1 MKIRVMP
8 VVMSSLGF
16 AALCVVCDPSSDA
29 SSLDLQTSATQFPVQ
44 GPPPGP
50 QPTPGGASVPGVP
63 GQPRPPGP
71 GGPMMPVRDPS
82 KTPPT
87 IGRSIIRGRVVAL
100 DTGMPL
106 RRVQI
111 RLTGADVRAPRGAL
125 TDAQGQYELKE
136 LPAGRYQLQA
146 AKGGY
151 VSLAYGQ
158 RRPLES
164 GRPLELADGQTLDKV
179 DFHLPRGGVITGRV
193 VDESGEPVTDM
204 TVTALVSRR
213 MGGQRRLAPVNRPFS
228 TNDLGQY
235 RLHGLPPGE
244 YYVAAGAFGGF
255 SGDSMMDNSSST
267 GYAPTYFPGTPSLSE
282 AQRVTVSIGE
292 EVSADLQLAPTRVSK
307 VTGVIVDESG
317 RPAPMSMVSLQ
328 SRDTSLMS
336 GMMGMSAGSVR
347 GDGSFTISNVAPGSY
362 YVVGMVMTPPTGSA
376 GQRFSGYVPITVAG
390 QDLDGVRIV
399 ATRGATIKGRIVYEG
414 GEAPAANTSSMA
426 PRVACQMQT
435 ATDGPMMMSGP
446 PMGIDEQGQFELT
459 NIYRPCLV
467 RVFPTPPNWSLK
479 AVMYDA
485 QDVTDRPLSVKDSET
500 MTDVTVV
507 LTNRLTTVTGS
518 VTDANNRPTKD
529 YVVIVFPEDAEK
541 IGPQSRFVRVGRADQ
556 EGQFKLVGLPPG
568 EYLAAALDGLEEGG
582 ESDPE
587 FLSQIRSSGVRLRLT
602 EGAPQSLTL
611 KLIAPQR

>member
-8 VVMSSLGF
+8 VMWSIGF
-16 AALCVVCDPSSDA
+16 AALCFVCDPSSDA
-29 SSLDLQTSATQFPVQ
+29 ASLDLQTSATQFPVQ

-50 QPTPGGASVPGVP
+50 QPTPGGASVPTVP
-63 GQPRPPGP
+63 RQPGP
-71 GGPMMPVRDPS
+71 AGPGMPVRDPS
-82 KTPPT
+82 KTPPA
-87 IGRSIIRGRVVAL
+87 IGRSIIRGRVLSL
-100 DTGMPL
+100 DSGMPL

-111 RLTGADVRAPRGAL
+111 RLMGAEVRAPRGAV
-125 TDAQGQYELKE
+125 TDAQGNYELKE

-146 AKGGY
+146 SKGGY
-151 VSLAYGQ
+151 VSLSYGQ
-158 RRPLES
+158 RRPLDP

-204 TVTALVSRR
+204 NVTAMVYRR
-213 MGGQRRLAPVNRPFS
+213 IGGQRRLAPANRPFS

-235 RLHGLPPGE
+235 RLYGLPPGE
-244 YYVAAGAFGGF
+244 YYVAAGVFGGF

-292 EVSADLQLAPTRVSK
+292 EVSADLQLVPTRVSK
-307 VTGVIVDESG
+307 VTGVIVDEHG

-328 SRDTSLMS
+328 SRDTSLAF
-336 GMMGMSAGSVR
+336 GGMGMSAGSVR

-362 YVVGMVMTPPTGSA
+362 YVTGMVMTPTAGPA
-376 GQRFSGYVPITVAG
+376 GQRFAGYVPITVAG
-390 QDLDGVRIV
+390 QDLEGIRIV
-399 ATRGATIKGRIVYEG
+399 ATTGATIKGRVIYDG
-414 GEAPAANTSSMA
+414 GEASAASTGSMA
-426 PRVACQMQT
+426 PRVSCQMLPG
-435 ATDGPMMMSGP
+435 TDGPMMMSGP
-446 PMGIDEQGQFELT
+446 PAGIDDQGQFELT

-479 AVMYDA
+479 AVMHDA
-485 QDVTDRPLSVKDSET
+485 QDVTDRPLPVKDSET
-500 MTDVTVV
+500 MTDVMVV
-507 LTNRLTTVTGS
+507 LTNRVTTVTGS

-541 IGPQSRFVRVGRADQ
+541 IGPQSRYVRTGRADQ
-556 EGQFKLVGLPPG
+556 EGQFKLIGLPPG
-568 EYLAAALDGLEEGG
+568 EYLAAALDSIEEGG

-587 FLSQIRSSGVRLRLT
+587 FLNQIRSSGVRLRLT

-611 KLIAPQR
+611 KLIAPTP